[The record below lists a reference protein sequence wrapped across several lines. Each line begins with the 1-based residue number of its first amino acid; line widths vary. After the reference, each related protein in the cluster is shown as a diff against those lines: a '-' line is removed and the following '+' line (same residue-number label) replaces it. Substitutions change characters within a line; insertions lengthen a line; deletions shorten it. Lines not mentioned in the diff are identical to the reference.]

1 MPHHPKHHY
10 DLSKPSKAPGC
21 LSARQWSDIRQAAR
35 LVKSDGVR
43 MTVHGVLLAP
53 DSTSSAGK
61 PQKGTREP
69 KQNPAPDESK
79 DCSSMDTVDDSPAL
93 SKKQQRDAQRL
104 ADYREKQRVAP
115 VFARWA
121 LLVCRCRRRVA
132 RTRLDAVWT
141 AHMRRE
147 PTEETRKAR
156 SKLRALL
163 RPYVW
168 QQWTKPYFTPDRL
181 PGARTHAY
189 GLEMLGQMSKRDEY
203 LLRRTRAFALAS
215 GLQRCFVHHGM
226 NGATKTL
233 WSWLRQ
239 PRLNTRGEATSA
251 DNGSG
256 SAAGTRRAALQSL
269 PEAGEKHTSTPPP
282 RQGGRK
288 KTQGGRRS

>member
-189 GLEMLGQMSKRDEY
+189 GLEILGRMSKRDEY
-203 LLRRTRAFALAS
+203 LLRRARAFALAS

-226 NGATKTL
+226 NGASKSHQAPLELAAATATQHQGRGDER
-233 WSWLRQ
+233 RQ
-239 PRLNTRGEATSA
+239 RQRIF
-251 DNGSG
+251 
-256 SAAGTRRAALQSL
+256 RW
-269 PEAGEKHTSTPPP
+269 HPP
-282 RQGGRK
+282 R
-288 KTQGGRRS
+288 SPPEPD